1 MLAIETKYRKLMTQ
15 FILKSFESSANAA
28 TLAGQ
33 PASLFACAL
42 ANANGLTNE
51 LYFGPLR

>member
-1 MLAIETKYRKLMTQ
+1 MTQ
-15 FILKSFESSANAA
+15 IILKSFEETANAA

-51 LYFGPLR
+51 LYFGTLR